1 MAYLPMGLAH
11 AGLSDSELWRTSSGA
26 FLCFV
31 LIGGASM
38 TQRMRALPD
47 DVRSVMNPVVR
58 GMSIAT
64 WILTMLLL
72 LLNLSGLGFKP
83 QFVPYFVGLVLLLLN
98 GSIQFTR
105 ILFVRPE

>member
-1 MAYLPMGLAH
+1 MAYLPMGVAH

-26 FLCFV
+26 FLCFT

-47 DVRSVMNPVVR
+47 DVRSLMNPVVR
-58 GMSIAT
+58 GISLAT
-64 WILTMLLL
+64 WFIMMLLQF
-72 LLNLSGLGFKP
+72 LNLSGLGFKP
-83 QFVPYFVGLVLLLLN
+83 QFVPYFLGLVLLLLN
-98 GSIQFTR
+98 GSIQFAR